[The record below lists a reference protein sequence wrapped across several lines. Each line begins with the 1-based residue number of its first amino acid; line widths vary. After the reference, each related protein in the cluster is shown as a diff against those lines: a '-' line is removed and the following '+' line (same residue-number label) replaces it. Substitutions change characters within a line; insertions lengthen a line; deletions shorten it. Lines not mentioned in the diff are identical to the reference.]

1 VVAPA
6 FLQSNSMA
14 DTYKCAAAY
23 LAKHAVLKPK
33 VGIICGS
40 GLSGLSKAM
49 TETQVF
55 KYEDIPGFPQ
65 THVPGHVGELVF
77 GLLGGVPTVCMRG
90 RFHFYE
96 AHPMS
101 KVVMPVRAMRCLGVK
116 VLIVTNAAGGI
127 NPNFNVGDVMCMT
140 DHISV
145 PCLAGFHPLAGPNDA
160 ALGPRF
166 TPTSNA
172 YSKEIQDL
180 VTKSAAKLGFNFLQ
194 PGGCYAMVSGPTY
207 ESTTEAKWLRAL
219 GVDSVGMSTVPEI
232 IAAHHCGMKVIGL
245 SLITNKVVMPG
256 DKGPAASHEEVLE
269 ETAKR
274 AEQMQA
280 LVRQIVS
287 FVGEDMLPGLPD
299 LPQIDLS
306 NIKGQQEGLL
316 DKQTFVLAA
325 CAGAAGAG
333 AVLAAAA
340 LTRSFWKS

>member
-1 VVAPA
+1 
-6 FLQSNSMA
+6 MA

-40 GLSGLSKAM
+40 GLSGLSTAM

-55 KYEDIPGFPQ
+55 KYEEIPGFPQ
-65 THVPGHVGELVF
+65 THVAGHVGELVF

-127 NPNFNVGDVMCMT
+127 NPNFNVGDVMCMM
-140 DHISV
+140 DHLSV
-145 PCLAGFHPLAGPNDA
+145 PCLAGFHPLAGPNDDT
-160 ALGPRF
+160 LGPRF
-166 TPTSNA
+166 MPTTNA
-172 YSKEIQDL
+172 YTKEVQEI
-180 VTKSAAKLGFNFLQ
+180 VTKAAAKLGFDFVQ
-194 PGGCYAMVSGPTY
+194 PGGCYAMVSGPSY
-207 ESTTEAKWLRAL
+207 ESATEAKWLRAM

-232 IAAHHCGMKVIGL
+232 LTAHHCGMKIVGL

-269 ETAKR
+269 ETGKR
-274 AEQMQA
+274 AKQMQA
-280 LVRQIVS
+280 LVRQIVES
-287 FVGEDMLPGLPD
+287 LGQDMLPCLPD

-306 NIKGQQEGLL
+306 NIDLFNIGGQQAGLLNKL
-316 DKQTFVLAA
+316 DKQTLALAA
-325 CAGAAGAG
+325 CAGAVGAG
-333 AVLAAAA
+333 AVLAASA
-340 LTRSFWKS
+340 LARFFRKS